1 VAADRFSGRE
11 LDPSPLVEA
20 AVAHPAQTVA
30 LETWLHTDGVPYD
43 CRAEPPPPPPDPAAG
58 PPRVYGGI
66 SGLGW
71 TAATFLF
78 VQEIIVALTD
88 GTTRRLR
95 RSVETDIEGKTVE
108 ALTQILGDRFTLLEE
123 QQTSQLIGRD
133 ERSALQ
139 RKWSRTAAFGARD
152 LRLTTTPWP
161 KGQ

>member
-1 VAADRFSGRE
+1 M
-11 LDPSPLVEA
+11 
-20 AVAHPAQTVA
+20 AHPAQTVA

-43 CRAEPPPPPPDPAAG
+43 CRAEPPRRRQTRRPG
-58 PPRVYGGI
+58 RPPRVYGGI